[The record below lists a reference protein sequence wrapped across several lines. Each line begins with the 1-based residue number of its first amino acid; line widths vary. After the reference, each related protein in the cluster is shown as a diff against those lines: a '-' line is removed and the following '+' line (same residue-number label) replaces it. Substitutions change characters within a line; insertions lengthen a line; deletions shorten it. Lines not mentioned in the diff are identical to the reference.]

1 MADNGLI
8 AMPIEI
14 GIAGT
19 TTRPGSD
26 VVRTPDCSERR
37 EMWVYSGL
45 DPAEKGWVITW
56 HKRPNYNNYYP
67 FLQTNQSWT
76 PDGYESLAEMGK
88 AVAKG
93 GSGNGVGSNQQNS
106 NHSQR
111 FVDACELIAKRC
123 EMLTKASYTIR
134 KDEPDYDQFQ
144 RLGIPLGFIHPS
156 NIFINLQQE
165 RVVLTD
171 IGWYPDLNKSTLC
184 ANGTIWQGIYQQ
196 NEIESICNQVSNHNY
211 AAADR
216 IAGEKVRLAKVIELA
231 LTDGAR
237 SLNQSPASLFINP
250 NWQQDLKNIGSIS
263 RDFKEFAD
271 KIREIGQPPK
281 PVIQTTPENPTS
293 LKKIVKICCLALVI
307 CGVAL
312 ATAYY
317 SYPPVPPVPPVEP
330 VPPAP
335 PVPPREPT
343 HPAIDIIKAKSP
355 TLADKYKSIA
365 SRISSQETIE
375 EIRFQESFRSELRS
389 FLTEL
394 ESITVK
400 EKDPASK
407 GVLDNFNF
415 YLKSYLEE

>member
-1 MADNGLI
+1 
-8 AMPIEI
+8 MPIEI

-26 VVRTPDCSERR
+26 VVRTPDSSERK

-88 AVAKG
+88 AVARG
-93 GSGNGVGSNQQNS
+93 GSGNGVGSNQQSS

-111 FVDACELIAKRC
+111 FVEACELIAKRC

-156 NIFINLQQE
+156 NIFINLKQE

-196 NEIESICNQVSNHNY
+196 NEIESICNQVTNHNY

-216 IAGEKVRLAKVIELA
+216 IADEKVRLAKVIELA

-250 NWQQDLKNIGSIS
+250 NWQQDLKNIGSTS
-263 RDFKEFAD
+263 KDFKEFAD

-281 PVIQTTPENPTS
+281 SVIKDPTRS
-293 LKKIVKICCLALVI
+293 PTNLKKIVNICCLALVI

-312 ATAYY
+312 AT
-317 SYPPVPPVPPVEP
+317 SYCFKSWPFSDSGTGPGPDPGPSPSP
-330 VPPAP
+330 GPGPGPGLSPGPGPGPSPGPGPAP
-335 PVPPREPT
+335 
-343 HPAIDIIKAKSP
+343 
-355 TLADKYKSIA
+355 Y
-365 SRISSQETIE
+365 
-375 EIRFQESFRSELRS
+375 F
-389 FLTEL
+389 
-394 ESITVK
+394 
-400 EKDPASK
+400 
-407 GVLDNFNF
+407 
-415 YLKSYLEE
+415 